1 MLRAGAAGSSPESA
15 ASSPRCLLRSRL
27 CWLTARA
34 QAADADTR
42 DRHLQAPWEPVSQ
55 SSCVQPGRHAV
66 PLLPWTPD
74 TPRARCA
81 ARTALTS
88 FPRTGRGLP
97 FSLNPWVP
105 GAPSAQASRHQSQAT
120 PQQTWA
126 KERLP
131 TRLERLHLWGPG
143 WWDSFRG
150 NVMAEAPGGRPAPQP
165 SLARPVLHLLPAHRR
180 LPAPAQ
186 RLQPERDTSQD
197 SSFSN
202 HSRS

>member
-1 MLRAGAAGSSPESA
+1 MACSAGG
-15 ASSPRCLLRSRL
+15 L
-27 CWLTARA
+27 CR
-34 QAADADTR
+34 
-42 DRHLQAPWEPVSQ
+42 
-55 SSCVQPGRHAV
+55 G
-66 PLLPWTPD
+66 LLPLPGLAG
-74 TPRARCA
+74 RASGHEDPHRPPVHLGSVPVA
-81 ARTALTS
+81 AISRPVPWTALTS

-105 GAPSAQASRHQSQAT
+105 GAPSAQASRHQSQAP